1 MRPIR
6 APITRGSSPACAR
19 AYDSAID
26 RCRLDRTDGSSS
38 TRYSGSFVTQP
49 MFQPPAP
56 GPWNDASQY
65 EPSSVVPSF
74 VVRNTGR
81 SKRTRL
87 KTTHGAISAS
97 EAASTMAAA
106 RSLTPRTAGIATAT
120 STTSAATTTIS
131 SLRASAAAPA
141 ASPSS
146 AGARQRGG
154 ASARSRSIS
163 SGRAHSKVS
172 VTSSMLRLSD
182 ITSPSFIQRFG

>member
-1 MRPIR
+1 VRPIR

-19 AYDSAID
+19 AYDRAID

-56 GPWNDASQY
+56 RPWNDASQY

-97 EAASTMAAA
+97 EAASTIAAA

-120 STTSAATTTIS
+120 STTSAATIS

-146 AGARQRGG
+146 AGTRQRGG

-163 SGRAHSKVS
+163 SGRAHSNVS